1 MATKTYTNS
10 NTILGKTFR
19 ITTTV
24 NETDTAATITTAKL
38 EFAKSLASKIEYMEF
53 SLYVNS
59 DRIAGVTGLYTP
71 ASCGFTLSGSY
82 YARTITVNKTV
93 TKTHS
98 KQSSALTTGFYMGV
112 WTPEQQ
118 IGRTAEEWVFQDID
132 VDARPSYAVS
142 YNANGGSGAPSAQ
155 TKWHAETLAL
165 STTIPTRTNY
175 VFKGWNT
182 KADGTGT
189 AYASGASY
197 TANAAVTLYAQ
208 WYPPYTISYNANGG
222 SGAPS
227 AQTKIHN
234 TTLTLAATKPTRT
247 NYVFWHWNT
256 GSTNGGTSY
265 SPGASYTANAAAT
278 LYAIWNPL
286 ITYNANG
293 DSVGGMPVNQTKT
306 YGSAIALSSN
316 VPTRTGYAFDGW
328 YTNASGTGTKYEP
341 GQSIAAGSNSSLA
354 LYAKWLKVPDP
365 PRISSMSVVRCDSSG
380 TADDEGTYG
389 RVAVEWSVDTT
400 SDTVPDNTGTVT
412 GTIRADGGSSERA
425 IAFSSGS
432 SGTSGT
438 AVAIVDN
445 CDIDTQY
452 LVTVTVTD
460 EVASTTRTDI
470 LTRARFVLD
479 FRRGGKAMGIGSAAP
494 QDGLEVGWDAQFDKD
509 LTVLGN
515 IDAANLAEQ
524 ETSTVSDVISP
535 EGTWGVSSA
544 VVRGW
549 GYLRCLLLNV
559 TNSTAMAAGSN
570 PTPIGT
576 LREEHRPRSMATFGC
591 ANGGGWVDTTG
602 KVYFAPFVGMSANSS
617 FYLSC
622 TYYA

>member
-1 MATKTYTNS
+1 MASNTYEYTG
-10 NTILGKTFR
+10 TILGKTWKATVRVTQTGTYWRAASVYLQFATSTNPKTMYCTVWSDYNMFEDLGPS
-19 ITTTV
+19 TTSGCGFYASGGYYGRLFNVGTQ
-24 NETDTAATITTAKL
+24 K
-38 EFAKSLASKIEYMEF
+38 AKS
-53 SLYVNS
+53 
-59 DRIAGVTGLYTP
+59 RTGTQTYRLD
-71 ASCGFTLSGSY
+71 FTLGITSTSGKTDSVLKHINITIPAQASY
-82 YARTITVNKTV
+82 SVQY
-93 TKTHS
+93 
-98 KQSSALTTGFYMGV
+98 
-112 WTPEQQ
+112 
-118 IGRTAEEWVFQDID
+118 D
-132 VDARPSYAVS
+132 
-142 YNANGGSGAPSAQ
+142 ANGGSGTPSAQ
-155 TKWHAETLAL
+155 TKWEDE
-165 STTIPTRTNY
+165 P
-175 VFKGWNT
+175 
-182 KADGTGT
+182 
-189 AYASGASY
+189 
-197 TANAAVTLYAQ
+197 
-208 WYPPYTISYNANGG
+208 
-222 SGAPS
+222 
-227 AQTKIHN
+227 
-234 TTLTLAATKPTRT
+234 LTLATSSPSRT
-247 NYVFWHWNT
+247 GYAFWHWNT
-256 GSTNGGTSY
+256 STDNGGTSY
-265 SPGASYTANAAAT
+265 DPGGTYTANAAAT
-278 LYAIWNPL
+278 LHAIWNPL
-286 ITYNANG
+286 ITYSANG
-293 DSVGGMPVNQTKT
+293 SGVGNMPVNQTKT
-306 YGSAIALSSN
+306 YGVATSLGSN
-316 VPTRTGYAFDGW
+316 VPTRTGYQFDGW

-365 PRISSMSVVRCDSSG
+365 PRISSMSVIRCDSSG

-425 IAFSSGS
+425 ITFSSGS

-479 FRRGGKAMGIGSAAP
+479 FRRGGNAMGIGSAAP
-494 QDGLEVGWDAQFDKD
+494 QDGLEVGWDAQFDQD

-535 EGTWGVSSA
+535 EGTWGVSIA
-544 VVRGW
+544 VVCGW
-549 GYLRCLLLNV
+549 GHLRCLLLNV

-576 LREEHRPRSMATFGC
+576 IREEHRPRSMATFGC

>member
-38 EFAKSLASKIEYMEF
+38 EFAKSLASAIKNMEF
-53 SLYVNS
+53 SLYVGTEK
-59 DRIAGVTGLYTP
+59 IAGVTGLYTP

-82 YARTITVNKTV
+82 YVRTITVNKTV

-98 KQSSALTTGFYMGV
+98 KQSSALHTGFYMGV
-112 WTPEQQ
+112 WTPEQTS
-118 IGRTAEEWVFQDID
+118 GRTASEWVYQNID
-132 VDARPSYAVS
+132 VAARPSYAVS

-155 TKWHAETLAL
+155 TKWHAETLTL

-227 AQTKIHN
+227 AQTKIYN

-306 YGSAIALSSN
+306 YGSAIDLSSS
-316 VPTRTGYAFDGW
+316 VPTRVGYRFDGW
-328 YTNASGTGTKYEP
+328 YTNTAGTGTKYTP
-341 GQSIAAGSNSSLA
+341 GQTIAASANTALT
-354 LYAKWLKVPDP
+354 LYAKWIKVTAKPT
-365 PRISSMSVVRCDSSG
+365 ISSMSVVRCDSSG
-380 TADDEGTYG
+380 TSDDEGTYAKVT
-389 RVAVEWSVDTT
+389 VAWSVDTT
-400 SDTVPDNTGTVT
+400 GDTVADNTGTVT
-412 GTIRADGGSSERA
+412 GSIQADGSSTSRT

-438 AVAIVDN
+438 AVAIVGE

-452 LVTVTVTD
+452 FVVATVTD
-460 EVASTTRTDI
+460 KAASTSRTDL
-470 LTRARFVLD
+470 LTRAKFVLD
-479 FRRGGKAMGIGSAAP
+479 FRVGGNAMGIGSAAP
-494 QDGLEVGWDAQFDKD
+494 QSGLEVGWDAQFDQD
-509 LTVLGN
+509 LTVLGD
-515 IDAANLAEQ
+515 IEAANLTPQ
-524 ETSTVSDVISP
+524 EVTSVSDVISAS
-535 EGTWGVSSA
+535 GTWSVSGAAVRKWGHLCFLYLSVKNSQALSA
-544 VVRGW
+544 GATQSLIGTIAQGFRPK
-549 GYLRCLLLNV
+549 
-559 TNSTAMAAGSN
+559 STAS
-570 PTPIGT
+570 
-576 LREEHRPRSMATFGC
+576 FGC
-591 ANGGGWVDTTG
+591 SKGGGWIDTAG
-602 KVYFAPFVGMSANSS
+602 NVYFAPFVDVSANSS

-622 TYYA
+622 TYFA